1 MTSFARLTA
10 FEVGQIKAHAYHG
23 LGAAAIS
30 RIVFKADGKTHPSEH
45 GVKDVLDKLQRK
57 PTWRGERDVGSGRW
71 RLTTP
76 AVDKKIKGLVFR
88 YRGKAKVT
96 VSFIK
101 KRIPPLREFSDSL
114 VQDRLQEA
122 GLQWMRRRKKSL
134 VPKTYLQARCEFAE
148 RVKRMRQAS
157 LDGWAYSDGTVIYL
171 DKTEEDNEHRQ
182 RAALG
187 SHVWRMSNHKD
198 ALWSECIGPS
208 AYNKAQGM
216 PVRIWGVLAAG
227 RLSITI
233 LPPGQAMNRWWYAWI
248 IKHYFPRWLGPCHSL
263 IQDYERC
270 LRCEEPLAAMKEI
283 GLALIEDYPRCS
295 QDLNAIENAWQL
307 LKDRLN
313 CTLPRGLESREEFI
327 KRLKNAVAW
336 VNTNQRDALQKQC
349 TNQKERAAEVL
360 LRSGGRT
367 SF

>member
-96 VSFIK
+96 VAFIK
-101 KRIPPLREFSDSL
+101 KRIPPLRQFSDSL

-134 VPKTYLQARCEFAE
+134 VPKSSPRTL
-148 RVKRMRQAS
+148 RVRGESK
-157 LDGWAYSDGTVIYL
+157 DD
-171 DKTEEDNEHRQ
+171 
-182 RAALG
+182 AA
-187 SHVWRMSNHKD
+187 D
-198 ALWSECIGPS
+198 I
-208 AYNKAQGM
+208 
-216 PVRIWGVLAAG
+216 AG
-227 RLSITI
+227 
-233 LPPGQAMNRWWYAWI
+233 
-248 IKHYFPRWLGPCHSL
+248 WLGLQRRHSHIL
-263 IQDYERC
+263 GQD
-270 LRCEEPLAAMKEI
+270 
-283 GLALIEDYPRCS
+283 
-295 QDLNAIENAWQL
+295 
-307 LKDRLN
+307 
-313 CTLPRGLESREEFI
+313 
-327 KRLKNAVAW
+327 
-336 VNTNQRDALQKQC
+336 
-349 TNQKERAAEVL
+349 
-360 LRSGGRT
+360 GGGQRT
-367 SF
+367 SAARGFGVPRMENVQSQRCPLE